1 MISSVFP
8 SDAPWGI
15 SQHIHAS
22 TRISIQKGR
31 GAPAGPTTFLNGE
44 DLFNFA

>member
-1 MISSVFP
+1 MIYDPYVY
-8 SDAPWGI
+8 PWGA
-15 SQHIHAS
+15 SQPTHAS